1 MDSMPAHR
9 TSWKIRLVAF
19 GIGIIVAAA
28 VFGIALVISDDLR
41 LLYLSGAF
49 LFAVAAFL
57 LGARA
62 REDLIAAVLLL
73 FASTFMFAFFVL
85 PQTPSLW
92 PTLLLWVAIVVWL
105 LFRKRF
111 ARIITIAGAV
121 ILIAVSAWYCGSY
134 IPVQMQRALTHV
146 GNGAAPPFTL
156 QPISQSPAPIRSTP
170 GKILVLDFFATWCSP
185 CIAELP
191 ELERVR
197 ADLQTSRDIEFVLVG
212 TNSGGDTPER
222 VRAFAQRRQISLPV
236 AFDPDRKTMRAF
248 GLNGFPNLVV
258 IDHRSCALDPHW
270 LQQFRNELS
279 SRSHAVAA
287 KFVTSPGK
295 RRPHKALRSLG
306 R

>member
-1 MDSMPAHR
+1 MPAHR
-9 TSWKIRLVAF
+9 TSWKIRFVAF

-41 LLYLSGAF
+41 LLYLSGAL
-49 LFAVAAFL
+49 LFAVAAFF
-57 LGARA
+57 LGTRA

-73 FASTFMFAFFVL
+73 FASTFLFAFFVL
-85 PQTPSLW
+85 SQTPFLW
-92 PTLLLWVAIVVWL
+92 PTLLLWMAIVVWL

-111 ARIITIAGAV
+111 ARIITVGGAV
-121 ILIAVSAWYCGSY
+121 ILIVVSAWYCVSY

-156 QPISQSPAPIRSTP
+156 QPISQSPVPIRSTP

-197 ADLQTSRDIEFVLVG
+197 SDLQTSRDIEFVLVG
-212 TNSGGDTPER
+212 TNSGGDTLER
-222 VRAFAQRRQISLPV
+222 VRAFAQRRQISLSV

-248 GLNGFPNLVV
+248 GLSGFLTWW
-258 IDHRSCALDPHW
+258 S
-270 LQQFRNELS
+270 
-279 SRSHAVAA
+279 
-287 KFVTSPGK
+287 
-295 RRPHKALRSLG
+295 
-306 R
+306 

>member
-41 LLYLSGAF
+41 LLYLTGAL
-49 LFAVAAFL
+49 LFGVAAFL
-57 LGARA
+57 LGTRA
-62 REDLIAAVLLL
+62 REDLIAAALLL
-73 FASTFMFAFFVL
+73 FASAFLFAFFVL
-85 PQTPSLW
+85 SQTPFLW
-92 PTLLLWVAIVVWL
+92 PTLLLWMAIVVWL

-111 ARIITIAGAV
+111 ARIITIVGAV
-121 ILIAVSAWYCGSY
+121 ILIAVSAWYCASY
-134 IPVQMQRALTHV
+134 IPGQMQRALMHV

-156 QPISQSPAPIRSTP
+156 QPINQSPMPTRFTP

-197 ADLQTSRDIEFVLVG
+197 ADLQTCRDIEFVLVG

-222 VRAFAQRRQISLPV
+222 VRAFAQHRHISLPV
-236 AFDPDRKTMRAF
+236 AFDFEQATMRAF

-258 IDHRSCALDPHW
+258 IDRTGHVRLTHTGYNSSETRFRPDLTQL
-270 LQQFRNELS
+270 LQ
-279 SRSHAVAA
+279 
-287 KFVTSPGK
+287 
-295 RRPHKALRSLG
+295 SL
-306 R
+306 